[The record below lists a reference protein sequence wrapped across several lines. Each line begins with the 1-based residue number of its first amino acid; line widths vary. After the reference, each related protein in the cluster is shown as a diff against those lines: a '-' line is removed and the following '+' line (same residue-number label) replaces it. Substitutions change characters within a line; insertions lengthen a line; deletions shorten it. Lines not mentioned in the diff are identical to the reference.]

1 MITQTRETQAAITP
15 DRALEMLR
23 EGNERFLAR
32 APEKRDLLRQVE
44 LTKGGQAPFAVVL
57 SCIDSRVPAETVFDQ
72 GIGDIFSARIAGNF
86 VNHDLLGSIEFATK
100 LAGAK
105 LVLVLGH
112 SRCGAVMGACDGAE
126 LGHLTGMLAHI
137 TPAVNAVAD
146 PRDPGERTSANA
158 AFVQA
163 VVEKNVEHAV
173 AAMRERSSILRDLES
188 SGAIRIA
195 GAVYDVHSGRVDF
208 GT

>member
-1 MITQTRETQAAITP
+1 M
-15 DRALEMLR
+15 AL
-23 EGNERFLAR
+23 
-32 APEKRDLLRQVE
+32 
-44 LTKGGQAPFAVVL
+44 
-57 SCIDSRVPAETVFDQ
+57 
-72 GIGDIFSARIAGNF
+72 
-86 VNHDLLGSIEFATK
+86 
-100 LAGAK
+100 
-105 LVLVLGH
+105 
-112 SRCGAVMGACDGAE
+112 ACAGAE